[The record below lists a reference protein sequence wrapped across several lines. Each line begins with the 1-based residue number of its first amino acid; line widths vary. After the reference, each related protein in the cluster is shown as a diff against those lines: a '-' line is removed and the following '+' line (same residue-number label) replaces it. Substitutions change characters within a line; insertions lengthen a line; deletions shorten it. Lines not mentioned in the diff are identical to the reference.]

1 MGNSNREFR
10 KIRSLDFLYE
20 INSNG
25 TIFRNVK
32 SKKQGRIVL
41 DFHHSPKGYY
51 FVWINR
57 NRKVQRLPIARLVA
71 ECWLGKKPEGY
82 EIDHIDRNSQN
93 NDYRNLRYV
102 TKSQQMKNRD
112 HSNISARGK
121 KNLDAYRKTI
131 MKPVTL
137 IGEMG
142 FFIACESMTAAAR
155 YLAARYGTNT
165 EYMRSRLK
173 KHRSRIL
180 DFDIIYRNGET
191 GHARPTGQGTVHAS
205 VSCRHN
211 RPLEQCQTSRGK
223 RTS

>member
-1 MGNSNREFR
+1 MENPNLEFR
-10 KIRSLDFLYE
+10 KIKSLDFLYE
-20 INSNG
+20 VNGTG

-32 SKKQGRIVL
+32 SKKHLKIVL
-41 DFHHSPKGYY
+41 DHHHSAAGYY
-51 FVWINR
+51 FVWIC
-57 NRKVQRLPIARLVA
+57 RKKKVRRISIAKVVA
-71 ECWLGKKPEGY
+71 ECWLGERPAGY

-137 IGEMG
+137 IGEMD
-142 FFIACESMTAAAR
+142 FSIACESMTAAAK
-155 YLAARYGTNT
+155 YLATRYGTNT
-165 EYMRSRLK
+165 EHMRNRLK

-191 GHARPTGQGTVHAS
+191 GHARPTGQGTV
-205 VSCRHN
+205 RI
-211 RPLEQCQTSRGK
+211 
-223 RTS
+223 